1 MSNEVAR
8 NNRTKFIALILL
20 MLSPVVASVILHN
33 IKFRPDSTVNYG
45 ELLEVK
51 AIHGQAHEIENN
63 TIFRE
68 RQLHGKWSFVMI
80 DSGNCEEYCQKK
92 LYQMRQVRLAQNT
105 EKDRINRIW
114 FIDDQIVP
122 NQEIKKEFEGTV
134 LLTVNDSEFLDQFPA
149 VSSKKDHIY
158 VIDPMGN
165 LMMRYPRDANP
176 SKMANDIKLLLKL
189 SHLEH
194 K

>member
-8 NNRTKFIALILL
+8 SNRIKFIALILL
-20 MLSPVVASVILHN
+20 LLTPVVASVILHN
-33 IKFRPDSTVNYG
+33 IKFRPESTVNYG

-51 AIHGQAHEIENN
+51 AIHGQAHEIEHN

-68 RQLHGKWSFVMI
+68 KQLHGKWSFIMI

-92 LYQMRQVRLAQNT
+92 LYQMRQIRLTQNT

-114 FIDDQIVP
+114 IIDDQAMP
-122 NQEIKKEFEGTV
+122 TQEIKNEFKGTV
-134 LLTVNDSEFLDQFPA
+134 LLTINDDQFLDQFPA
-149 VSSKKDHIY
+149 ASTTRDHIY
-158 VIDPMGN
+158 LIDPMGN

-176 SKMANDIKLLLKL
+176 SKIANDIKLLLKL
-189 SHLEH
+189 SHSEH
-194 K
+194 

>member
-8 NNRTKFIALILL
+8 SNRIKFIALILL
-20 MLSPVVASVILHN
+20 MLTPVVASVILHN
-33 IKFRPDSTVNYG
+33 IKFRPESTVNYG

-68 RQLHGKWSFVMI
+68 KQLHGKWSFIMI
-80 DSGNCEEYCQKK
+80 DSGHCEEYCQKK
-92 LYQMRQVRLAQNT
+92 LYQMRQIRLTQNT

-114 FIDDQIVP
+114 IIDDQAMP
-122 NQEIKKEFEGTV
+122 TQEIKNEFKGTV
-134 LLTVNDSEFLDQFPA
+134 LLTINDDQFLDQFPA
-149 VSSKKDHIY
+149 ASSRRDHIY
-158 VIDPMGN
+158 LVDPMGN

-189 SHLEH
+189 SHSEH
-194 K
+194 

>member
-8 NNRTKFIALILL
+8 SNRIKFVALLLL
-20 MLSPVVASVILHN
+20 MLSPVIVSIVLHN
-33 IKFRPDSTVNYG
+33 VKFRPEGTVNYG

-51 AIHGQAHEIENN
+51 AIQGQALDIENN
-63 TIFRE
+63 TIFRD
-68 RQLHGKWSFVMI
+68 RQLHGKWTFAMI
-80 DSGNCEEYCQKK
+80 DSGSCEEYCQKK

-105 EKDRINRIW
+105 EKERINRIW
-114 FIDDQIVP
+114 IIDDHIIP
-122 NQEIKKEFEGTV
+122 SQEMKKEFEGTV
-134 LLTVNDSEFLDQFPA
+134 FLTLKEDSKFLDQFPA
-149 VSSKKDHIY
+149 VSSIKDYIY

-176 SKMANDIKLLLKL
+176 SKMASDVKLLLKL

-194 K
+194 

>member
-8 NNRTKFIALILL
+8 SNRTKFIALILL

-68 RQLHGKWSFVMI
+68 RQLHGKWSFAMI

-122 NQEIKKEFEGTV
+122 NQEIKKEFETNVKV
-134 LLTVNDSEFLDQFPA
+134 LGGNEEMNQSLEKALRLADFIELGALMVQIGRASCRER
-149 VSSKKDHIY
+149 VSSP
-158 VIDPMGN
+158 V
-165 LMMRYPRDANP
+165 
-176 SKMANDIKLLLKL
+176 
-189 SHLEH
+189 
-194 K
+194 

>member
-1 MSNEVAR
+1 
-8 NNRTKFIALILL
+8 
-20 MLSPVVASVILHN
+20 
-33 IKFRPDSTVNYG
+33 
-45 ELLEVK
+45 
-51 AIHGQAHEIENN
+51 
-63 TIFRE
+63 
-68 RQLHGKWSFVMI
+68 
-80 DSGNCEEYCQKK
+80 
-92 LYQMRQVRLAQNT
+92 MRQVRLAQNT

-134 LLTVNDSEFLDQFPA
+134 LLTVNDNKFLDQFPA

-158 VIDPMGN
+158 IIDPMGN

-176 SKMANDIKLLLKL
+176 SKMVNDIKLLLKL

>member
-8 NNRTKFIALILL
+8 SNRIKFIALILL

-33 IKFRPDSTVNYG
+33 VKFRPESTVNYG

-51 AIHGQAHEIENN
+51 AIRGQAHNIENN

-80 DSGNCEEYCQKK
+80 DSGDCDEYCQKK

-114 FIDDQIVP
+114 IID
-122 NQEIKKEFEGTV
+122 NQKIPSQELKKEFEGTA
-134 LLTVNDSEFLDQFPA
+134 LLTVDDEFIDQFPA
-149 VSSKKDHIY
+149 NFSNKDHIY
-158 VIDPMGN
+158 IIDPMGN

-176 SKMANDIKLLLKL
+176 SKMVNDIKLLLKL

>member
-1 MSNEVAR
+1 M
-8 NNRTKFIALILL
+8 RT
-20 MLSPVVASVILHN
+20 PVVASVILHN
-33 IKFRPDSTVNYG
+33 IKFRPESTVNYG

-68 RQLHGKWSFVMI
+68 KQLHGKWSFIMI
-80 DSGNCEEYCQKK
+80 DSGHCEEYCQKK
-92 LYQMRQVRLAQNT
+92 LYQMRQIRLTQNT

-114 FIDDQIVP
+114 IIDDQAMP
-122 NQEIKKEFEGTV
+122 TQEIKNEFKGTV
-134 LLTVNDSEFLDQFPA
+134 LLTINDDQFLDQFPA
-149 VSSKKDHIY
+149 ASSRRDHIY
-158 VIDPMGN
+158 LVDPMGN

-189 SHLEH
+189 SHSEH
-194 K
+194 